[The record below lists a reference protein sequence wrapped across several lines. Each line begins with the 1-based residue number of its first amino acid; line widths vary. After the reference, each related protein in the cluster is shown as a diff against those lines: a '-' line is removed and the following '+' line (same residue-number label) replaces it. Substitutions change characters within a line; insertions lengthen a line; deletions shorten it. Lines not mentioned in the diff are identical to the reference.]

1 MHHIQRTLNK
11 KHRISL
17 LTTEKKRKHI
27 LSLKHTR
34 QENHDYNKSKCIF
47 KIYNDF
53 TGRQRKSAFCFH

>member
-34 QENHDYNKSKCIF
+34 QENHDYNKSKCIIF
-47 KIYNDF
+47 KE
-53 TGRQRKSAFCFH
+53 H